1 MEKQDIRLQGELVV
15 LRSKRVEDAAAD
27 YSWRVD
33 PELAGLD
40 ATRPINLT
48 LREYTR
54 FHRDDLEFP
63 SPWSVRL
70 AIDTLDG
77 EHIGNCMYYDIDFDK
92 KQAELGIM
100 IGARAY
106 WSRGYGTDA
115 VRTLLRHIFTETSLE
130 RVYLHTLSHNFRAQR
145 SFSKSGFQP
154 VQRVR
159 RDGMNFV
166 KMELLKET
174 WLQEHPEYAET
185 ASDGE
190 KVKGS

>member
-77 EHIGNCMYYDIDFDK
+77 EHIGNCMYYDIDFGK
-92 KQAELGIM
+92 RQAELGIM

-115 VRTLLRHIFTETSLE
+115 VRTLLRHIFTETALE

-145 SFSKSGFQP
+145 SFAKAGFQP

-166 KMELLKET
+166 KMELLKEA
-174 WLQEHPEYAET
+174 WLQEHPECAET